1 MVDIL
6 VASALVAAGV
16 TVATR
21 KFSPDH
27 HHRPAPLR
35 DRPAEFFTLV
45 TTDADLPCPW
55 CQAATREDDRRCP
68 SCHQPFG

>member
-21 KFSPDH
+21 RFSPDH
-27 HHRPAPLR
+27 HHAPTSLATRPANSH
-35 DRPAEFFTLV
+35 FV
-45 TTDADLPCPW
+45 TADADLPCPW
-55 CQAATREDDRRCP
+55 CCAPTREDDRRCP

>member
-6 VASALVAAGV
+6 LAGALVAAGV

-21 KFSPDH
+21 RFTPGVTPQRTDYLTL
-27 HHRPAPLR
+27 A
-35 DRPAEFFTLV
+35 AES
-45 TTDADLPCPW
+45 DLPCPW
-55 CQAATREDDRRCP
+55 CHAATTEDDRRCP

>member
-21 KFSPDH
+21 KLAPDH
-27 HHRPAPLR
+27 RSDGRSFAFLAV
-35 DRPAEFFTLV
+35 DS
-45 TTDADLPCPW
+45 DLPCPW
-55 CQAATREDDRRCP
+55 CCAPTREDDRRCP